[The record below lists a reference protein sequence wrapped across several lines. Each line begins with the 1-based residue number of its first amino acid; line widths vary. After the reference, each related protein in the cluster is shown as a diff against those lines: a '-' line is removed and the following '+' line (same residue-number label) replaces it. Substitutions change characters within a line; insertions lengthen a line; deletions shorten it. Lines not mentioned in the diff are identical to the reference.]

1 MSTLCLKP
9 DISSLKLLVKILKN
23 QPIIFVDPPLANSP
37 HHHQRNMPSSKTSS
51 KTRTLIPII
60 STNQLREAGVHKGD
74 VGLHSIRKSAVT
86 YAAGGSAPPD
96 DFASGVPSA
105 ADATASAIL
114 SSRHHKK

>member
-1 MSTLCLKP
+1 
-9 DISSLKLLVKILKN
+9 
-23 QPIIFVDPPLANSP
+23 
-37 HHHQRNMPSSKTSS
+37 MPSSKTSS

-105 ADATASAIL
+105 ADATAVAIL